1 MNTSGPMNPLRAFRK
16 ANGLTA
22 IQVANRLGVSERSV
36 LAWEK
41 AAFKPS
47 KSACSQLARLMGKTA
62 AELSVE
68 WLNWLKELKNE
79 TIDSGLGSAD

>member
-1 MNTSGPMNPLRAFRK
+1 MNPLRAFRK

-47 KSACSQLARLMGKTA
+47 KSASLRLARLMGKSPS
-62 AELSVE
+62 ELSLE

-79 TIDSGLGSAD
+79 TIDSDLGSAA